1 MFPQYTT
8 HKINLARKKGKT
20 PPLIV
25 HRIYLRIRMVP
36 TLSPPQETMVNEKFG
51 ISLKGGFCPDRH
63 QSMGRR
69 IYLRR
74 KAMIHH
80 FPISAE
86 CTFQLLHCLNFLQGK
101 FSLATSFEESQ
112 NSWLAGASYFRGCVH
127 IFMPSLLTLSCNNCN
142 KSFHAHV
149 SFS

>member
-1 MFPQYTT
+1 MFPQYTS

-36 TLSPPQETMVNEKFG
+36 TLSLPQETMVNEKFG

-86 CTFQLLHCLNFLQGK
+86 CTFQLLHCFARQVFFGNIIWRIPKLMVGWCLL
-101 FSLATSFEESQ
+101 FSR
-112 NSWLAGASYFRGCVH
+112 AGAH
-127 IFMPSLLTLSCNNCN
+127 
-142 KSFHAHV
+142 FHAQ
-149 SFS
+149 SSDFELQQLQ